1 MLTELDGQDTDTS
14 GDHTAYPY
22 LGLDT
27 LADNLQGES
36 ALEPFP
42 KLPPAYPL
50 RVALSS
56 VYIKNERI
64 SVVIVAVWVGWVSGM
79 VRNCGKPCG

>member
-1 MLTELDGQDTDTS
+1 MLTELDRLDTDTS

-22 LGLDT
+22 LGSDT

-42 KLPPAYPL
+42 KLSPAYPL

-56 VYIKNERI
+56 ISVKNERI
-64 SVVIVAVWVGWVSGM
+64 SHRRSVGRV
-79 VRNCGKPCG
+79 GKRHGTELW

>member
-1 MLTELDGQDTDTS
+1 MLTELDRQDTDTS

-50 RVALSS
+50 RIVLSS
-56 VYIKNERI
+56 VFFAYIFRYCPYIYDELML
-64 SVVIVAVWVGWVSGM
+64 A
-79 VRNCGKPCG
+79 

>member
-1 MLTELDGQDTDTS
+1 MLTELDRQDTDTS

-56 VYIKNERI
+56 VCRMRI

>member
-1 MLTELDGQDTDTS
+1 MLTELDRQDTDTS

-36 ALEPFP
+36 TLEPFP
-42 KLPPAYPL
+42 KLPPAYLL
-50 RVALSS
+50 RIVLSN
-56 VYIKNERI
+56 VYIKMM
-64 SVVIVAVWVGWVSGM
+64 G
-79 VRNCGKPCG
+79 

>member
-1 MLTELDGQDTDTS
+1 MLTELDRQDTDTS

-42 KLPPAYPL
+42 KFPPAYPL

-56 VYIKNERI
+56 VCIKNENFRCHRR
-64 SVVIVAVWVGWVSGM
+64 SVGRVGKRHGTKLW
-79 VRNCGKPCG
+79 

>member
-1 MLTELDGQDTDTS
+1 MLTELDRQDTDTS

-42 KLPPAYPL
+42 KIPPAYPL
-50 RVALSS
+50 RIVLSS
-56 VYIKNERI
+56 VKNFSCRRNVGRI
-64 SVVIVAVWVGWVSGM
+64 
-79 VRNCGKPCG
+79 GKSIQCCDDRYHS